1 MEYVL
6 WGLTLPQIIRYFEAR
21 SARIER
27 QNAAT
32 EDNSTG
38 SADIRQPATPSQAD
52 AKARQVLERRR
63 KYEESINPDNA
74 PPLSEVFGAFSGPG
88 WSQ

>member
-1 MEYVL
+1 LEYVL

-32 EDNSTG
+32 EDSTG
-38 SADIRQPATPSQAD
+38 GEAPRQPATPSQAD

-63 KYEESINPDNA
+63 KYEESDQPRQCPA
-74 PPLSEVFGAFSGPG
+74 VE
-88 WSQ
+88 